1 MQSLVCFLKST
12 MRVTIMVYLQSTY
25 PPVEK
30 YGLAGNEKIVK
41 SRKKIVSSQP
51 SLFNSRIID
60 GQIVKLAD

>member
-1 MQSLVCFLKST
+1 
-12 MRVTIMVYLQSTY
+12 MVYLQSTY

-51 SLFNSRIID
+51 SLFNSRIMR
-60 GQIVKLAD
+60 IVVLMNKLIT